1 MTTGTDPRAVADV
14 MRDEM
19 VMRPKIVAA
28 LRAGPLTIPEIAAA
42 LEAPPRDVTLWVMAL
57 RRYGALEELPKPK
70 AEDYY
75 RYRLAGDEPGGHG
88 GAGAP
93 GHGGGA

>member
-1 MTTGTDPRAVADV
+1 MATAALRRPAEV

-19 VMRPKIVAA
+19 VMRSRIVAA
-28 LRAGPLTIPEIAAA
+28 LQDGPHTIPELAAA
-42 LEAPPRDVTLWVMAL
+42 LGSPVPEVTQWVMAL

-75 RYRLAGDEPGGHG
+75 RYRLAGE
-88 GAGAP
+88 
-93 GHGGGA
+93 